1 MKTLLQKYS
10 ILVFVLSI
18 FMASGTYANAK
29 EFPGNIV
36 FNFSDENDID
46 YWRLGNHGTGT
57 DWSIED
63 GHFIAS
69 MGGDTKFRGDLM
81 YNSKDGTNSKGT
93 APAVVFNTITDR
105 YIAIKFI
112 GDRPHGKLKFEM
124 NTTGGSWINKGGQFE
139 SGALTG
145 NIKTSNGNT
154 IYYLDLSA
162 GTGFTGE
169 SVEVNFLKFIVADAE
184 NPPFTYT
191 VDWIATFPSITDIV
205 VAKDIADD
213 GEEDIDEP
221 ESVFPGNIGFSFSTD
236 GNSESWRLGKHNGT
250 EATFDVEDGYL
261 KASMVLDTNGKYRAD
276 LMYNSKD
283 GTNNKGTAPSLFFNT
298 TTDRFLAIKFIGNRP
313 HGVIKFEMQTPG
325 NQWLNSGG
333 QYQSGSLTGNIQTA
347 NGNTI
352 YYLDLSA
359 NANFTGDFVEI
370 NLVKFIIA
378 DAANEP
384 YSYTVDWIASFESVE
399 QIQAYKDMQDDGEN
413 DLDEDFSTSAKNA
426 TMTSLYVAATESL
439 VHIGNIMSESII
451 NIYDLSGQRVLSTT
465 SAGAESVFI
474 PFSQKGTF
482 VIEVRGKE
490 TTKMV
495 KVVK

>member
-1 MKTLLQKYS
+1 MKTLIQKYS
-10 ILVFVLSI
+10 TLVFALSI
-18 FMASGTYANAK
+18 FMVLGTYVNAK

-184 NPPFTYT
+184 NQP
-191 VDWIATFPSITDIV
+191 
-205 VAKDIADD
+205 
-213 GEEDIDEP
+213 
-221 ESVFPGNIGFSFSTD
+221 
-236 GNSESWRLGKHNGT
+236 
-250 EATFDVEDGYL
+250 
-261 KASMVLDTNGKYRAD
+261 
-276 LMYNSKD
+276 
-283 GTNNKGTAPSLFFNT
+283 
-298 TTDRFLAIKFIGNRP
+298 
-313 HGVIKFEMQTPG
+313 Q
-325 NQWLNSGG
+325 
-333 QYQSGSLTGNIQTA
+333 
-347 NGNTI
+347 
-352 YYLDLSA
+352 
-359 NANFTGDFVEI
+359 
-370 NLVKFIIA
+370 
-378 DAANEP
+378 
-384 YSYTVDWIASFESVE
+384 
-399 QIQAYKDMQDDGEN
+399 
-413 DLDEDFSTSAKNA
+413 
-426 TMTSLYVAATESL
+426 
-439 VHIGNIMSESII
+439 
-451 NIYDLSGQRVLSTT
+451 
-465 SAGAESVFI
+465 
-474 PFSQKGTF
+474 
-482 VIEVRGKE
+482 
-490 TTKMV
+490 
-495 KVVK
+495 